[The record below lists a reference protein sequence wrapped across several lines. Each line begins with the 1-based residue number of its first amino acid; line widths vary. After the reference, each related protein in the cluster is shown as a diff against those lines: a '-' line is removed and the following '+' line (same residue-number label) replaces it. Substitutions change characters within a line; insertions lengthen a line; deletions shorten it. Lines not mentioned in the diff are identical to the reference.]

1 MNSKPLNILLA
12 DDDNDDCIF
21 FDSVLGEIPLLT
33 HFSCV
38 NDGELLMEKLN
49 KGQDNLPDVLYLDLN
64 MPRKNG
70 MDCLTEI
77 KSNELLKALPV
88 IMFSTSLDTE
98 MVNQLYKLGAFYFI
112 RKPSEFSQLQTVIHQ
127 SLLLILDKS
136 NIQPKR
142 ENFILTY

>member
-1 MNSKPLNILLA
+1 
-12 DDDNDDCIF
+12 
-21 FDSVLGEIPLLT
+21 
-33 HFSCV
+33 
-38 NDGELLMEKLN
+38 
-49 KGQDNLPDVLYLDLN
+49 
-64 MPRKNG
+64 